1 MSELRPI
8 KTEFTTVSTAD
19 GDLAAG
25 NPDRFVNREFS
36 WLQFNRRV
44 LEELQNQ
51 RHPLLERVRFLSISA
66 GNLDEFFMVR
76 VAGLAGQVRE
86 GIAIRSPDG
95 RTPEQQ
101 LEQILVEVE
110 RLQEDQQ
117 NSLSELT
124 LLMKKEGIESVSGEA
139 LSKDEKAWLEVHF
152 MEQIFPVL
160 TPLSIDP
167 AHPFPFI
174 PNLGFSIALQL
185 RHRRDGEGM
194 TALLRLPVALRRY
207 IRLPD
212 RKNCVRYIPLEE
224 TVSLFIGKLFPGY
237 EVNGSGTFRIIR
249 DSDIEVEEEA
259 EDLVRLFET
268 ALKRRR
274 RGQVIRIEFDT
285 QMPNELREFVA
296 TELGVASSR
305 ISVLTGPLALSQIS
319 EIVSLPRDDLKFPP
333 FNPRFPERVRD
344 HGGDC
349 FAAIREK
356 DFIVHHPYE
365 SFDVVVQFLRQAAA
379 DPEVVAIKQTLYR
392 TSNDS
397 PIVRALVDAAEAGKS
412 VTALVEL
419 KARFDEEANIRW
431 ARDLERAGVQVV
443 FGFIELKTH
452 AKMSLVVRREDG
464 KLRNYVHLGTGNY
477 HPVTARIYTDLS
489 FFTTNS
495 LIARDVAQLF
505 NFITGYAE
513 PTDEMVLAMS
523 PLTLRSRILRHIA
536 EEVVHAR
543 EGRPANI
550 WMKMN
555 ALVDPMIIDALYDAS
570 SAGVEID
577 LCVRGICCL
586 RPQVPGLSE
595 NIRVKSIVGR
605 FLEHS
610 RIYCFGNGHGLPSDD
625 AIVYIGSAD
634 LMPRNLDRRVETM
647 VPITNPTVH
656 EQVLNQIMLGNIMDN
671 QQSFEVL
678 ADGTSRRVA
687 LFEGEEPFNAQEYFM
702 TNPSLSGREICSS
715 RMRPSASHNSNVAR
729 NPTRP
734 RVRLRPYDCTIPRPA
749 AGSPADFRHRH
760 RLELDPSRCL

>member
-1 MSELRPI
+1 MNELKPVQ
-8 KTEFTTVSTAD
+8 TEFANVVTAI
-19 GDLAAG
+19 AESG

-44 LEELQNQ
+44 LEESLNAN
-51 RHPLLERVRFLSISA
+51 HPLLERVRFLSISA
-66 GNLDEFFMVR
+66 ANLDEFFMVR

-86 GIAIRSPDG
+86 GISLKSPDG
-95 RTPEQQ
+95 RTPQQQ
-101 LEQILVEVE
+101 LDQLLREVE

-117 NSLSELT
+117 KSLAVLMA
-124 LLMKKEGIESVSGEA
+124 LLHKQGIESITGDS
-139 LSKDEKAWLEVHF
+139 LTKDERVWLDEYF
-152 MEQIFPVL
+152 QEQVFPVL

-174 PNLGFSIALQL
+174 PNLGFSMALQL
-185 RHRRDGEGM
+185 RHRKNSEEM
-194 TALLRLPVALRRY
+194 SALLRLPVALRRF

-212 RKNCVRYIPLEE
+212 RKNHVRFIPLEE
-224 TVSLFIGKLFPGY
+224 VVGLYIGRLFPGY
-237 EVNGSGTFRIIR
+237 EVKGSGTFQIIR
-249 DSDIEVEEEA
+249 DSDIEVEEES

-274 RGQVIRIEFDT
+274 RGSVIRIEFDNR
-285 QMPNELREFVA
+285 MPEELRDFVA
-296 TELGVASSR
+296 GKLGVAANR
-305 ISVLTGPLALSQIS
+305 ISVLAGLLALSQIS
-319 EIVSLPRDDLKFPP
+319 EIVAVARDDLKFVPY
-333 FNPRFPERVRD
+333 NPRFPERIRE

-356 DFIVHHPYE
+356 DIVVHHPYE
-365 SFDVVVQFLRQAAA
+365 SFDVVVQFLRQAMA
-379 DPEVVAIKQTLYR
+379 DPDVVAIKQTLYR

-443 FGFIELKTH
+443 FGFLELKTH

-489 FFTTNS
+489 FFTSDPT
-495 LIARDVAQLF
+495 IARDVAQLF

-513 PTDEMVLAMS
+513 PAEEMRLAIS
-523 PLTLRSRILRHIA
+523 PFTLRSRILKHIA
-536 EEVVHAR
+536 DEIVHAR
-543 EGRPANI
+543 EGRLSRI

-555 ALVDPMIIDALYDAS
+555 SLVDPIIIDALYEAS
-570 SAGVEID
+570 RAGVEID
-577 LCVRGICCL
+577 LVVRGICCL

-595 NIRVKSIVGR
+595 NIKVKSIVGR

-610 RIYCFGNGHGLPSDD
+610 RIYCFGNGHGLPSDE
-625 AIVYIGSAD
+625 AIVYISSAD

-656 EQVLNQIMLGNIMDN
+656 EQILGQIMLGNIMDN
-671 QQSFEVL
+671 QQSFDVL
-678 ADGTSRRVA
+678 ADGTSRRVV
-687 LFEGEEPFNAQEYFM
+687 LEEGEEPFNAQEYFM
-702 TNPSLSGREICSS
+702 TNPSLSGRGD
-715 RMRPSASHNSNVAR
+715 ALKSHAPKRIAQFKRRKKQNA
-729 NPTRP
+729 
-734 RVRLRPYDCTIPRPA
+734 A
-749 AGSPADFRHRH
+749 AGG
-760 RLELDPSRCL
+760 

>member
-1 MSELRPI
+1 MSELKPI
-8 KTEFTTVSTAD
+8 QAEFVTAQSPASE
-19 GDLAAG
+19 GG

-44 LEELQNQ
+44 LEESQNL

-66 GNLDEFFMVR
+66 ANLDEFFMVR

-86 GIAIRSPDG
+86 KIALRSPDG

-101 LEQILVEVE
+101 LEQVLREVE

-117 NSLSELT
+117 KSLSALREL
-124 LLMKKEGIESVSGEA
+124 LDAEGIATIASDA
-139 LSKDEKAWLEVHF
+139 LAREERAWLDEHF
-152 MEQIFPVL
+152 REQIFPVL

-174 PNLGFSIALQL
+174 PNLGFSMALQL
-185 RHRRDGEGM
+185 RHRKDGEEM
-194 TALLRLPVALRRY
+194 SALLRLPPALKRY
-207 IRLPD
+207 VRLPD
-212 RKNCVRYIPLEE
+212 RKANVRFIPLEE
-224 TVSLFIGKLFPGY
+224 VVAIYIGKLFPGY
-237 EVNGSGTFRIIR
+237 EVKGSGTFQIIR
-249 DSDIEVEEEA
+249 DSDIEVEEES

-274 RGQVIRIEFDT
+274 RGSVIRIEFDSR
-285 QMPNELREFVA
+285 MPEELRDFVA
-296 TELGVASSR
+296 GELGVAANR
-305 ISVLTGPLALSQIS
+305 VSVLNGPLALSQIA
-319 EIVSLPRDDLKFPP
+319 EIVAVARDDLKFTPY
-333 FNPRFPERVRD
+333 NPRFPERIRE

-356 DFIVHHPYE
+356 DIVVHHPYE

-397 PIVRALVDAAEAGKS
+397 PIVRALIDAAEAGKS

-443 FGFIELKTH
+443 FGFLELKTH

-464 KLRNYVHLGTGNY
+464 RLRNYVHLGTGNY
-477 HPVTARIYTDLS
+477 HPITARIYTDLS
-489 FFTTNS
+489 FFTTDPG
-495 LIARDVAQLF
+495 IARDVAQIF

-513 PTDEMVLAMS
+513 PAEEMSIALS
-523 PLTLRSRILRHIA
+523 PYTLRSRILGHI
-536 EEVVHAR
+536 EGEVEHVR
-543 EGRPANI
+543 NGRPGRI

-555 ALVDPMIIDALYDAS
+555 ALVDPTVIDALYEAS
-570 SAGVEID
+570 RAGVEID
-577 LCVRGICCL
+577 LVVRGICCL

-610 RIYCFGNGHGLPSDD
+610 RIYCFGNGHGLPSDE
-625 AIVYIGSAD
+625 AVVYISSAD
-634 LMPRNLDRRVETM
+634 LMPRNLDRRVECM

-656 EQVLNQIMLGNIMDN
+656 EQVLGQIMLGNLVDN

-678 ADGTSRRVA
+678 ADGTSRRVT
-687 LFEGEEPFNAQEYFM
+687 LDEGEEPFNAQEYFM
-702 TNPSLSGREICSS
+702 TNPSLSGRGD
-715 RMRPSASHNSNVAR
+715 ALKSHAPKR
-729 NPTRP
+729 
-734 RVRLRPYDCTIPRPA
+734 IA
-749 AGSPADFRHRH
+749 QFRR
-760 RLELDPSRCL
+760 RKKLDIATGG